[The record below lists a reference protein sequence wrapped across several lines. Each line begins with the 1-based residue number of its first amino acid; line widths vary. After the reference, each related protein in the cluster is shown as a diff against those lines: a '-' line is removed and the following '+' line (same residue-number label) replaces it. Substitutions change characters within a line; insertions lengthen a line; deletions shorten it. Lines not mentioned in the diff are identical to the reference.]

1 MGFVYRWHDSSN
13 GKYYVGSHKGST
25 DGKYIGSG
33 ILFRRAY
40 DKRPN
45 DFKREILYVG
55 EDYRELEELVLLTL
69 DAASDPKSYNM
80 KNAAMGG
87 NMGAEGIKKMIA
99 KVTGRK
105 ASEATREKLRSRV
118 FSAETREKMSQSAV
132 EYSIYC
138 AVNGKTYF
146 SANEAGLDLGY
157 SAIYIR
163 QMANNAKKNRLQLQ
177 KINKNEQ

>member
-25 DGKYIGSG
+25 DSKYIGSG

-45 DFKREILYVG
+45 DFEREILYVG

-69 DAASDPKSYNM
+69 DAAADPKSYNM

-87 NMGAEGIKKMIA
+87 NMGPEAIKKMIA

-105 ASEATREKLRSRV
+105 ASEATREKLRNRV
-118 FSAETREKMSQSAV
+118 FSPETREKMSQAFV
-132 EYSIYC
+132 EYSVYC
-138 AVNGKTYF
+138 GVNGKTY
-146 SANEAGLDLGY
+146 SSSKDAALDLGY
-157 SAIYIR
+157 SPIYIR
-163 QMANNAKKNRLQLQ
+163 QMANNTKKNRLQLQ
-177 KINKNEQ
+177 RINKNEQ